1 MSLPILTMAI
11 EVEADIVAIRQ
22 RARRLAALLKFDLQD
37 QARIAT
43 AVSEISRNAFSYA
56 RAGRAEFSLDEQI
69 SPQMLVIR
77 ITDRGG
83 GIADLEAVLEGR
95 FQSENGMGV
104 GITGA
109 RRLLDHFTIHSGAA
123 GTQVELGQR
132 LPGSAPRITHESL
145 AAMVQSLSRQ
155 RDEDPLI
162 AMRQQNLELIQT
174 LDEVRRRQEE
184 SERLSSELDDTNRG
198 VVALYAELEERA
210 EQLRRASEIKSRFLS
225 NMSHEFRT
233 PLNSMMALSRLLLD
247 GVDGEL
253 GAEQQRQIG
262 YIRKSAQDL
271 LELVNDLLDLAKVEA
286 GKIEIKPMDFTVAEL
301 FSSLRGVLKPLSD
314 ATEVE
319 LIFEVG
325 EDLPKLHTDEGKV
338 AQVLRNFIANA
349 LKFTERGEVR
359 VSAHHDSQAAAMTF
373 MVADTG
379 IGIAPQDF
387 DRVFEEFTQVD
398 GGLQRHTKGT
408 GLGLPLS
415 RQLAVLLHGEVWVES
430 ELGRGSIFFMT
441 IPLRFDERRATSEA
455 PLPAGGVVPGNEGRR
470 KRVLVIDD
478 DETFRY
484 VLRQMINEQQLYDI
498 DEAVDGADGLRQVRA
513 AHPDLIVLDL
523 QMPHVDGLEVLRTLQ
538 SDPAT
543 DNLPVIVATSQHLDS
558 ELMARLPSGIPVL
571 SKNALS
577 RESVGQMV
585 RDTIRE

>member
-1 MSLPILTMAI
+1 
-11 EVEADIVAIRQ
+11 
-22 RARRLAALLKFDLQD
+22 
-37 QARIAT
+37 
-43 AVSEISRNAFSYA
+43 
-56 RAGRAEFSLDEQI
+56 
-69 SPQMLVIR
+69 MLVIR
-77 ITDRGG
+77 ISDRGG

-109 RRLLDHFTIHSGAA
+109 RRLLDHFRIDSGAA

-132 LPGSAPRITHESL
+132 LPSSAPRVTHESL
-145 AAMVQSLSRQ
+145 TAIVQSLSRQ

-184 SERLSSELDDTNRG
+184 SDRLSSELDDTNRG

-247 GVDGEL
+247 GVDGGL

-286 GKIEIKPMDFTVAEL
+286 GKIEIKPTHFTVAEL
-301 FSSLRGVLKPLSD
+301 FNSLRGVLKPLSD
-314 ATEVE
+314 VTQVE
-319 LIFEVG
+319 LIFELG

-359 VSAHHDSQAAAMTF
+359 VSAHHDSRAAAMTF

-379 IGIAPQDF
+379 IGIAAQDL

-398 GGLQRHTKGT
+398 GRLQRHTKGT

-430 ELGRGSIFFMT
+430 ELGRGSTFFMT
-441 IPLRFDERRATSEA
+441 IPLHFDERRVTSAA
-455 PLPAGGVVPGNEGRR
+455 PQRLEVAVAAVVPGSDGRR
-470 KRVLVIDD
+470 KRVLLIDD

-498 DEAVDGADGLRQVRA
+498 DEAVDGADGLQQVHA

-523 QMPHVDGLEVLRTLQ
+523 QMPHVDGLEVLRNLR

-543 DNLPVIVATSQHLDS
+543 DNLPVIIATSQHLDS

-585 RDTIRE
+585 RDAIGR

>member
-56 RAGRAEFSLDEQI
+56 RAGRAEFSLDEQS

-77 ITDRGG
+77 ITDGGG

-109 RRLLDHFTIHSGAA
+109 RRLLDHFRIQSGAA

-132 LPGSAPRITHESL
+132 LPGSAPRITRESL
-145 AAMVQSLSRQ
+145 AAIVQSLSRQ

-359 VSAHHDSQAAAMTF
+359 VSAHHDSRAAAMTF

-441 IPLRFDERRATSEA
+441 IPLRFDERPVVSAELLSVA
-455 PLPAGGVVPGNEGRR
+455 AVVPAGDGRR
-470 KRVLVIDD
+470 KRVLLIDD

-484 VLRQMINEQQLYDI
+484 VLRHMINEQQLYDI
-498 DEAVDGADGLRQVRA
+498 DEAVDGADGLQQVHA

-523 QMPHVDGLEVLRTLQ
+523 QMPHVDGLEVLRNLR

-543 DNLPVIVATSQHLDS
+543 DNLPVIIATSQHLDS

-577 RESVGQMV
+577 RESVRQMV
-585 RDTIRE
+585 RDAIRG